1 MPDFVPTYLLWLVVI
16 VCWIPLLGLLAG
28 MWYFA
33 LALSELLCRTLR
45 LRILLIRHFVCDVKD
60 REQAGFWSVVGW
72 GFVAV
77 VVDDD
82 LGSEL
87 WDCASPRMPLMFAL
101 VSIQSFAVMRL
112 KLQLRGL

>member
-1 MPDFVPTYLLWLVVI
+1 
-16 VCWIPLLGLLAG
+16 

-33 LALSELLCRTLR
+33 LALPELLCRTLR
-45 LRILLIRHFVCDVKD
+45 LRVLLFRHFVFYVKD
-60 REQAGFWSVVGW
+60 RGQAEFWSVAVW

-82 LGSEL
+82 FGSEL
-87 WDCASPRMPLMFAL
+87 WDCASPRMPLIFVL

-112 KLQLRGL
+112 KLQFEAYIFPSPT